1 MVGLAL
7 FTLLVCSNCEFK
19 DIQSAIDSAKEGERI
34 IVKAGVY
41 KGPILINKGVE
52 LIGEGKPVLD
62 GEGRYQIIT
71 VKANRV
77 RIEGFVIRNSG
88 MSYSEDIAGVKVINS
103 EACIIRENHFLN
115 NFFALYLE
123 KVKDCIVENN
133 KIIGFA
139 KSEGA
144 SGNGIHAWDSKNLY
158 IKKNYIKG
166 HRDGIYFEFVS
177 RSTIEENVSENNLR
191 YGLHFM
197 FSHDNTFRRNRF
209 YKNGAG
215 VAVMYSRDVIMEE
228 NTFEK
233 NSGQASY
240 GLLLKDL
247 SNSMVRKNRF
257 INNSYGVYL
266 DECNRTSF
274 EGNTFENNG
283 WAIKIYA
290 NSLNNTFKNNF
301 FLNNA
306 FDVSTNTLSYFENLF
321 SKNYWDKYEGYDMDK
336 DSIGDMPYRPVSFMA
351 FLFERYPLSLLFY
364 NSFLMRIMDI
374 MERLIPLLNPKGLI
388 DREPLIKKP

>member
-1 MVGLAL
+1 
-7 FTLLVCSNCEFK
+7 
-19 DIQSAIDSAKEGERI
+19 
-34 IVKAGVY
+34 
-41 KGPILINKGVE
+41 VE

-88 MSYSEDIAGVKVINS
+88 MSYSKDIAGIKVINS

-177 RSTIEENVSENNLR
+177 RSTIDDNNKRQAFILKLSRQGKGLKPHEN
-191 YGLHFM
+191 M
-197 FSHDNTFRRNRF
+197 
-209 YKNGAG
+209 A
-215 VAVMYSRDVIMEE
+215 
-228 NTFEK
+228 
-233 NSGQASY
+233 
-240 GLLLKDL
+240 
-247 SNSMVRKNRF
+247 
-257 INNSYGVYL
+257 
-266 DECNRTSF
+266 
-274 EGNTFENNG
+274 
-283 WAIKIYA
+283 
-290 NSLNNTFKNNF
+290 
-301 FLNNA
+301 
-306 FDVSTNTLSYFENLF
+306 LSYEVCLWKVF
-321 SKNYWDKYEGYDMDK
+321 SFGAYGKSYMGA
-336 DSIGDMPYRPVSFMA
+336 SSRC
-351 FLFERYPLSLLFY
+351 
-364 NSFLMRIMDI
+364 
-374 MERLIPLLNPKGLI
+374 
-388 DREPLIKKP
+388 RELGW

>member
-1 MVGLAL
+1 
-7 FTLLVCSNCEFK
+7 
-19 DIQSAIDSAKEGERI
+19 
-34 IVKAGVY
+34 
-41 KGPILINKGVE
+41 
-52 LIGEGKPVLD
+52 
-62 GEGRYQIIT
+62 
-71 VKANRV
+71 
-77 RIEGFVIRNSG
+77 

-197 FSHDNTFRRNRF
+197 FSHDNTFRKNRF

-247 SNSMVRKNRF
+247 SNSIVRKNRF

-283 WAIKIYA
+283 WAVKIYA
-290 NSLNNTFKNNF
+290 NSLNNTFKSNF

-336 DSIGDMPYRPVSFMA
+336 DGIGDMPYRPLSFMA